1 MRLYFAYGS
10 NMDPEQMSTRCPD
23 SDFCGV
29 AWLSSYRFRINS
41 RGVATVVPEEG
52 AIVHGALWMISTRDE
67 GRLDKYEGV
76 AQGIYSKHL
85 LDLQKDK
92 AVPFQ
97 ALVYLAAVT
106 NPGSP
111 LSGYLEKVVAGA
123 RQCGLPENYVAAE
136 LLQRTKA

>member
-52 AIVHGALWMISTRDE
+52 AVVHGALWMISTRDE

-76 AQGIYSKHL
+76 AQGLVSTNSRQRKLTIGRHSIRSTVRKLNSLAQRRTCWSQHHNHKSMTGPE
-85 LDLQKDK
+85 KD
-92 AVPFQ
+92 
-97 ALVYLAAVT
+97 
-106 NPGSP
+106 
-111 LSGYLEKVVAGA
+111 
-123 RQCGLPENYVAAE
+123 
-136 LLQRTKA
+136 